1 MNCAL
6 VVGAGLVPA
15 WKLSRSPWKRNSAM
29 GTLPIFILVT
39 LAVLFGIL
47 VMVLTAFLGP
57 KKPSP
62 EKLAPYECG
71 IQEIEAPK
79 RRFPVKYLLTGMLF
93 IVFDIEIVSFYPLA
107 ILLHQIKLLGLIE
120 LLIFLAVL
128 AVGYVYVWRKGAFK
142 WD

>member
-1 MNCAL
+1 
-6 VVGAGLVPA
+6 
-15 WKLSRSPWKRNSAM
+15 M

-62 EKLAPYECG
+62 ETLAPYECG

>member
-1 MNCAL
+1 
-6 VVGAGLVPA
+6 
-15 WKLSRSPWKRNSAM
+15 M

-39 LAVLFGIL
+39 LAILFGIL
-47 VMVLTAFLGP
+47 VLVLCFFLGP

-93 IVFDIEIVSFYPLA
+93 IAFDIEIVSFYPLA
-107 ILLHQIKLLGLIE
+107 ILLHQLKVFGLIE
-120 LLIFLAVL
+120 LLVFLL
-128 AVGYVYVWRKGAFK
+128 ILMVGYIYVWRKGAFT
-142 WD
+142 WE

>member
-1 MNCAL
+1 
-6 VVGAGLVPA
+6 
-15 WKLSRSPWKRNSAM
+15 M
-29 GTLPIFILVT
+29 GTLPIFVLVG

-47 VMVLTAFLGP
+47 VMVVTAFLGP

-71 IQEIEAPK
+71 IQEIEAPN

-107 ILLHQIKLLGLIE
+107 ILLHDIKLLGLIE
-120 LLIFLAVL
+120 LLIFLAIL
-128 AVGYVYVWRKGAFK
+128 MVGYIYVWRKGAFT
-142 WD
+142 WE

>member
-1 MNCAL
+1 
-6 VVGAGLVPA
+6 
-15 WKLSRSPWKRNSAM
+15 M

-39 LAVLFGIL
+39 LAVLFGL
-47 VMVLTAFLGP
+47 FVMAVTSILGP
-57 KKPSP
+57 KKPTP

-107 ILLHQIKLLGLIE
+107 ILMHNLGALGLIE
-120 LLIFLAVL
+120 LVIFLAIL
-128 AVGYVYVWRKGAFK
+128 LVGYVYVWRKGAFT
-142 WD
+142 WE

>member
-1 MNCAL
+1 
-6 VVGAGLVPA
+6 
-15 WKLSRSPWKRNSAM
+15 M
-29 GTLPIFILVT
+29 GTLPIFTLVA
-39 LAVLFGIL
+39 LALLFGIL
-47 VMVLTAFLGP
+47 VMVLCLFLGP

-71 IQEIEAPK
+71 IQEIEAPR

-107 ILLHQIKLLGLIE
+107 ILLRTLKQVGLVE
-120 LLIFLAVL
+120 LLIFLFVL
-128 AVGYVYVWRKGAFK
+128 MIGYIYLWRKGAFT